1 MGPCAPVSIMKL
13 TAFTDYSLR
22 VLMFLA
28 ADPDRRATISEIAA
42 AFEVSEHHL
51 TKVVHFLARSGWI
64 STLRGKGGGMLLA
77 MPAGEIC
84 IGRVVRDTEGAAMPA
99 ECFSDAQSNCA
110 IVACCQLK
118 GVLAEAVNAFY
129 AALDGYTLA
138 DITRNKTRLANVLH
152 FQTLAKQA
160 GTPR

>member
-1 MGPCAPVSIMKL
+1 MKL

-28 ADPDRRATISEIAA
+28 ADPDRRATIAEITA

-51 TKVVHFLARSGWI
+51 TKVVHFLARRGWI
-64 STLRGKGGGMLLA
+64 STQRGKGGGMLLA
-77 MPAGEIC
+77 MPASEIC
-84 IGRVVRDTEGAAMPA
+84 IGRVVRDTEGAAVPA
-99 ECFSDAQSNCA
+99 ECFSEAGSNCA

-129 AALDGYTLA
+129 AALDRHTLA
-138 DITRNKTRLANVLH
+138 DITRNKAKLSNILH
-152 FQTLAKQA
+152 FQPPAQSLQKQA
-160 GTPR
+160 GRP